1 MIDRRIEREGNDPE
15 TLLHRARQGDAE
27 ALTRL
32 LDLYRSYL
40 RLFSRVQVDRCLQ
53 SKADLS
59 DLIQETMFIAH
70 RSFHEFRG
78 DTERELVA
86 WLRQILA
93 SRLAHLIRRYKTQ
106 RRDVRLEIE
115 LGEGLSRSSLVAS
128 QLASSYSSPS
138 RQAVRREE
146 AVLLADAIA
155 ELSEDHREVLIL
167 HHFQHLPFNEVATRM
182 AARTEDATKK
192 LWVRALLALKD
203 RIEQHFA

>member
-1 MIDRRIEREGNDPE
+1 MIDSRIDREGNDPE
-15 TLLHRARQGDAE
+15 TLLYRARQGDAE
-27 ALTRL
+27 ALSRL
-32 LDLYRSYL
+32 LELYRSYL

-53 SKADLS
+53 SKTDLS

-93 SRLAHLIRRYKTQ
+93 SRLAHLIRRYQTQ
-106 RRDVRLEIE
+106 RRDVRLEME
-115 LGEGLSRSSLVAS
+115 LGEGLDRSSLVAR

-138 RQAVRREE
+138 RRAARREE

-155 ELSEDHREVLIL
+155 ELSEEHREVLIL
-167 HHFQHLPFNEVATRM
+167 HHFQHLPFNEVATRL
-182 AARTEDATKK
+182 ARTEDATKK
-192 LWVRALLALKD
+192 IWVRALLALKD
-203 RIEQHFA
+203 HIEQHFG